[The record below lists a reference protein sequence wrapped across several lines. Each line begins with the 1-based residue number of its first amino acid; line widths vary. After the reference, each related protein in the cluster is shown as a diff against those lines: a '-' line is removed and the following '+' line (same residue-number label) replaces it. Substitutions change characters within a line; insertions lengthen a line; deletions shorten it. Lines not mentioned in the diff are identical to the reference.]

1 MLSLTMLNV
10 ANNPNMQS
18 VIMLRVVTLNV
29 IMLSVVTLNVI
40 MLSAVTQNDIMLIV
54 VTPKQHLIKKL
65 TILQKNNLMLQLRNC
80 DVGILK
86 VLICF

>member
-1 MLSLTMLNV
+1 MLSVIMLNV
-10 ANNPNMQS
+10 VNNPNMQS
-18 VIMLRVVTLNV
+18 VMLSVVTLNV

-54 VTPKQHLIKKL
+54 VTPKQHLRKKL

-80 DVGILK
+80 DVRILK